1 MSPLDGGRGLESG
14 GQGALGQ
21 ATVLTPGCRS
31 RWYGLQ
37 QIGRSLDA
45 GQASLELGEWT
56 SASTCP
62 LARYLGQLSAEA
74 LSGVSISRAG
84 SAYGAQLC

>member
-31 RWYGLQ
+31 QWYGLQ
-37 QIGRSLDA
+37 QIGRSLYA

-56 SASTCP
+56 TCP

-74 LSGVSISRAG
+74 LSGVSTSRAG